1 MFNKFLETHDLSKID
16 FSHEFLPARTDRAFW
31 ETFPKGDWFTEAEQA
46 LDYGWPPIK
55 ATDWMA
61 FKTTG
66 DRKIMENIH
75 FARRKTLIRL
85 VLAELC
91 ENEGRF
97 IPQIVNGLFS
107 ICEESYWGLSAHWWG
122 EVGYI
127 PSPQYPYIDLFA
139 AETGALLSVTYHLLY
154 EPLQDFCP
162 DILDRLEYELE
173 RRIRV
178 PYLTHRDFWWMGWA
192 SFKKGKRV
200 NNWNPW
206 ILSNVLTTFLLTEK
220 HPKRLCE
227 GIKKIMT
234 ELQHYYDSIPA
245 DGGCDEGPSYWG
257 HAGGSLFENLY
268 LLKLASG
275 GAVDLFHDEKLKN
288 MAAYMKK
295 VHLADGRFVNFADAH
310 ASSQKG
316 LMWLAYGFGRETEQS
331 EVSNFASAVYQ
342 SGGVPPY
349 TPDDNCSL
357 RRAIW
362 RVAMEKAMAKTA
374 VSLPLHG
381 AVEYLPDLEVAVL
394 REGDWLIGAKGGHN
408 AESHNHNDVGSF
420 ILYDGGA
427 PVLVDPGIGVYSK
440 FTFGKWRYEYT
451 PWVNSDVHNLPV
463 VNGVRQLQGEE
474 FRSSGFEVEQGSIHT
489 SFAGAYPS
497 EAGVREIDRRIELTE
512 KGMCMADR
520 FAFAADAKRVTEHF
534 VTPLSVEIEGNVA
547 ILGGRYRLTVSE
559 GTLHTDFLSFE
570 GDANLTRDWN
580 GAEGLTRIAL
590 KTDGASEI
598 KILMEKI

>member
-31 ETFPKGDWFTEAEQA
+31 DSFPRETWFADAEAA

-61 FKTTG
+61 YKTTG

-75 FARRKTLIRL
+75 FERRKTLIRF

-97 IPQIVNGLFS
+97 LPQIVNGLYS
-107 ICEESYWGLSAHWWG
+107 ICEESYWGVSAHWASDP
-122 EVGYI
+122 GYL

-139 AETGALLSVTYHLLY
+139 GETGALLSVTYHLLY
-154 EPLQDFCP
+154 EPLQGFCP

-178 PYLTHRDFWWMGWA
+178 PYVTHRDFWWMGWA
-192 SFKKGKRV
+192 GSKKSRRV

-206 ILSNVLTTFLLTEK
+206 ILSNVLTTFLLTER
-220 HPKRLCE
+220 HPKRLRE
-227 GIKKIMT
+227 GVYKVIS
-234 ELQHYYDSIPA
+234 ELQNYYNSIPA
-245 DGGCDEGPSYWG
+245 DGGCDEGPGYWG
-257 HAGGSLFENLY
+257 HAGGSLFENLR

-275 GAVDLFHDEKLKN
+275 GTIDLFGDEKIKN
-288 MAAYMKK
+288 IAAYMKR
-295 VHLADGRFVNFADAH
+295 VHVADGRFVNFADAH
-310 ASSQKG
+310 ASSLKS
-316 LMWLAYGFGRETEQS
+316 LMWLVYGFGCETEQP
-331 EVSNFASAVYQ
+331 EVSNFAAAVYQ
-342 SGGVPPY
+342 DGGLPPY
-349 TPDDNCSL
+349 LPDDNASL

-362 RVAMEKAMAKTA
+362 RVTAEKEMAKAT

-381 AVEYLPDLEVAVL
+381 AVEYLPDLQVAVL
-394 REGDWLIGAKGGHN
+394 REGNWLIGAKGGHN

-451 PWVNSDVHNLPV
+451 TWVHSDVHNLPV
-463 VNGVRQLQGEE
+463 VNGVRQMQGEK
-474 FRSSGFEVEQGSIHT
+474 FRASGFDVREGEVNV
-489 SFAGAYPS
+489 SFAGAYPA
-497 EAGVREIDRRIELTE
+497 EADIREIDRRLALNENGLTLI
-512 KGMCMADR
+512 DR
-520 FAFAADAKRVTEHF
+520 FDFAADARRVTEHF
-534 VTPLSVEIEGNVA
+534 VTVLPVEIVGNTA
-547 ILGGRYRLTVSE
+547 ILGGQYRLTASA
-559 GTLHTDFLSFE
+559 GTLRTDFLSFE
-570 GDANLTRDWN
+570 GDACLTHDWN
-580 GAEGLTRIAL
+580 DAEGLWRIAVE
-590 KTDGASEI
+590 TEGGHEI
-598 KILMEKI
+598 QILIEKV